1 MLENAIG
8 VCPNVQVV
16 AKGHNTHMDKQH
28 TLRSEAQ
35 ANKALA
41 DTRSTVFVGKHFAP
55 PAPKR
60 AVKPKPSFLVRFF
73 VKG

>member
-16 AKGHNTHMDKQH
+16 AKAHNTRMDKQH

-41 DTRSTVFVGKHFAP
+41 DTRSTVFVGKHFAT

-60 AVKPKPSFLVRFF
+60 SVKVKPSLLVRLFK
-73 VKG
+73 KG